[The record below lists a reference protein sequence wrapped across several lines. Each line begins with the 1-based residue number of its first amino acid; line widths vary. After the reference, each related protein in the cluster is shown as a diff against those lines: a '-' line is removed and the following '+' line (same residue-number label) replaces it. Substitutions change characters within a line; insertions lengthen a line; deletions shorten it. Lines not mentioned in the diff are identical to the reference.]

1 MGIYRLIILFLLGA
15 LTLQVEAQD
24 EFVPIDGEP
33 RIKVV
38 FYKKVQKE
46 FYQGDSI
53 TVIIMPE
60 LPVYPP
66 LKFKNKREAMRYNK
80 LVYNVKK
87 TLPIAKM
94 VNQTISETYE
104 YLEKL
109 PTKKE
114 KDAHIRAVEKG
125 IKKQYTPQMKKLTAH
140 QVSGPRMQPKFFRN
154 SESLFRPFQSRI
166 LPNVC
171 QHIRSQPKKRL

>member
-1 MGIYRLIILFLLGA
+1 MRWKYLIYIFAADMGIYRLIILFLLGA

-60 LPVYPP
+60 LPVYQIG
-66 LKFKNKREAMRYNK
+66 L
-80 LVYNVKK
+80 
-87 TLPIAKM
+87 
-94 VNQTISETYE
+94 
-104 YLEKL
+104 
-109 PTKKE
+109 
-114 KDAHIRAVEKG
+114 
-125 IKKQYTPQMKKLTAH
+125 
-140 QVSGPRMQPKFFRN
+140 
-154 SESLFRPFQSRI
+154 
-166 LPNVC
+166 
-171 QHIRSQPKKRL
+171 

>member
-53 TVIIMPE
+53 TVN
-60 LPVYPP
+60 YHA
-66 LKFKNKREAMRYNK
+66 R
-80 LVYNVKK
+80 
-87 TLPIAKM
+87 T
-94 VNQTISETYE
+94 TGIS
-104 YLEKL
+104 
-109 PTKKE
+109 PTE
-114 KDAHIRAVEKG
+114 V
-125 IKKQYTPQMKKLTAH
+125 
-140 QVSGPRMQPKFFRN
+140 
-154 SESLFRPFQSRI
+154 
-166 LPNVC
+166 
-171 QHIRSQPKKRL
+171 

>member
-80 LVYNVKK
+80 LVYNVKRHFP
-87 TLPIAKM
+87 LPKWLIRPYPRLMSIWK
-94 VNQTISETYE
+94 N
-104 YLEKL
+104 YLL
-109 PTKKE
+109 KKE
-114 KDAHIRAVEKG
+114 KRRSH
-125 IKKQYTPQMKKLTAH
+125 T
-140 QVSGPRMQPKFFRN
+140 
-154 SESLFRPFQSRI
+154 SRRK
-166 LPNVC
+166 V
-171 QHIRSQPKKRL
+171 